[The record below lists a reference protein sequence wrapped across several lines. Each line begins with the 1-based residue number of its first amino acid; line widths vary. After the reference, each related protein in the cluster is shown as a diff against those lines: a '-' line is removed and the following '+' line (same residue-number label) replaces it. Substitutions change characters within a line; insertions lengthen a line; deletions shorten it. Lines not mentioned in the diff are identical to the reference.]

1 MLVLMIGAAVLA
13 APSLIPDHHGAVMR
27 AAGVDLQRRPSRA
40 AWSEGPSGGQLDLD
54 DQSGRIDVQF
64 ATASRWG
71 NEDAVAAGRIAL
83 VHGLE
88 RYGVGQISHGS
99 PTLPVS
105 HLDPRN
111 AQDEIAGVGAT
122 VHDPDVQMPIDIGG
136 ERLRPAGTLAYGSY
150 EAAREDRTVE
160 RAGVVDEALGTRDER
175 RNGTDTTSNQT
186 DHSEEAQRG
195 WSGMQTAL
203 GALMVL
209 ASIVIG
215 VCLIVLLV
223 VLFEFIPGS
232 EERVWPV
239 RIARTAV
246 VANLVLAL
254 AFAAFIHIG

>member
-1 MLVLMIGAAVLA
+1 MLALMIGAAVLA
-13 APSLIPDHHGAVMR
+13 APTLIPDHHGAVVS
-27 AAGVDLQRRPSRA
+27 AAGIDLQRRPAGA
-40 AWSEGPSGGQLDLD
+40 AGSEGPSGGQLDLD
-54 DQSGRIDVQF
+54 DQPGRIDVQF
-64 ATASRWG
+64 VTAAGRG
-71 NEDAVAAGRIAL
+71 NEDAITAGRIAL

-88 RYGVGQISHGS
+88 RSGVGQTSYGRPS
-99 PTLPVS
+99 LPVA

-111 AQDEIAGVGAT
+111 VQDEIAGIGTT
-122 VHDPDVQMPIDIGG
+122 VHDPDVQIPIDIGG
-136 ERLRPAGTLAYGSY
+136 ERLRPARTLAYGSHD
-150 EAAREDRTVE
+150 AAREDRPVQ
-160 RAGVVDEALGTRDER
+160 RAGVVDEALATGDER
-175 RNGTDTTSNQT
+175 RDGTDTTSNQA

-223 VLFEFIPGS
+223 VLFEFIPRP

-254 AFAAFIHIG
+254 ALAAFIHIG